1 MRRKTFLALAFLAV
15 FLPSLPVLSLSHAQA
30 ESINAGDRAAS
41 QTRPFT
47 AQAIADFDTPWAI
60 AFLPDGR
67 LLVTEKPGRIFLV
80 TQTGE
85 KTEVGNVPAV
95 LASGQNGLLD
105 ITPSPDFPETAHV
118 YFTYVEPGEGGRLV
132 LARAKLATAQG
143 NATLEDHR
151 VIWRQTPA
159 GGGGQ
164 PGGIIAFDPE
174 GKHLFLTVG
183 DRMRP
188 ESAQNPDM
196 ARGKLL
202 RLNLDGSTPA
212 DNPQAAKGGVAG
224 ETWSTGHRNPYG
236 LAFAPDG
243 RLWLHEMGPRG
254 GDELNLIEPGQNYGW
269 PLVSNGDNYSGAPI
283 PRHATRPELAEPK
296 LYWTPVIAPAG
307 LAFYEGAMFPEWKG
321 SALIGGLR
329 VRALVRVGLE
339 ADGQPD
345 EADRWDM
352 GARIRDVAVAPDGAV
367 WVIEDSN
374 PGRLLRLT
382 PAR

>member
-1 MRRKTFLALAFLAV
+1 MMRKTSLALALLAATL
-15 FLPSLPVLSLSHAQA
+15 LPLPAALAG
-30 ESINAGDRAAS
+30 SINAGDRPAS
-41 QTRPFT
+41 QNRPFT
-47 AQAIADFDTPWAI
+47 PQTIATFDTPWAI

-67 LLVTEKPGRIFLV
+67 LLVTEKPGRLFIV
-80 TQTGE
+80 TATGE
-85 KTEVGNVPAV
+85 KTEVADVPPV

-105 ITPSPDFPETAHV
+105 IAVSPNFPETAHV
-118 YFTYVEPGEGGRLV
+118 YFTYVEPAEGGHLV
-132 LARAKLATAQG
+132 LARARL
-143 NATLEDHR
+143 NATPGHQALENR
-151 VIWRQTPA
+151 EIIWRQSPA

-183 DRMRP
+183 DRMQP
-188 ESAQNPDM
+188 DSAQDPDM

-202 RLNLDGSTPA
+202 RLHLDGSTPN
-212 DNPQAAKGGVAG
+212 DNPQASKGGVAG
-224 ETWSTGHRNPYG
+224 ETWTTGHRNPYG

-254 GDELNLIEPGQNYGW
+254 GDELNLIVPGQNYGW
-269 PLVSNGDNYSGAPI
+269 PLVSNGDNYNGDPI
-283 PRHATRPELAEPK
+283 PRHATRPEFAAPK

-307 LAFYEGAMFPEWKG
+307 LVFYEGEMFPQWKG

-329 VRALVRVGLE
+329 VRALVRVRFG

-345 EADRWDM
+345 EADRWEM

-382 PAR
+382 PTP